1 MIKTIIFDIYDTIIQ
16 VERHAN
22 ADIVM
27 EHLRRRGAKPDRDD
41 FLKLWGDYYRR
52 AELSDEFRT
61 EAEIFYDRVAWL
73 YGICGCGDDPRTAYN
88 ATVAKSVQRTAYPDA
103 ADALAALRKRFR
115 VVAGSNADNA
125 PLTAHLSKCGIEMD
139 ALYTSESFK
148 VYKSKPR
155 FYQAILDAEGIKPEE
170 ALFVG
175 DSHTEDVE
183 VPASMGI
190 RSVWM
195 RRGRQ
200 DKDYGQIF
208 TADSLTE
215 MAEFILERF

>member
-1 MIKTIIFDIYDTIIQ
+1 MIKAIIFDIYDTIIQ

-22 ADIVM
+22 ADIVI
-27 EHLRRRGAKPDRDD
+27 EHLRRRGAEPDRDD

-88 ATVAKSVQRTAYPDA
+88 ATVEKSVQRIAYPDA

-125 PLTAHLSKCGIEMD
+125 PLTAHLSKCGVEMD

-148 VYKSKPR
+148 LYKPR
-155 FYQAILDAEGIKPEE
+155 PAFYQAILDAEGIKPEE

-175 DSHTEDVE
+175 DSHKEDVE

-190 RSVWM
+190 RSIWM
-195 RRGRQ
+195 RRGRPAR
-200 DKDYGQIF
+200 DYGQIF
-208 TADSLTE
+208 TADSLAE